1 MKLFKLVFFLI
12 ALIFESTTVLAG
24 INNWVDENGI
34 TQFSNMPPDG
44 RRPILAEPYK
54 GEVSESNEQLTPPGD
69 ILKRAD
75 SAFNSKDYS
84 KALALL
90 KPLAEKG
97 NPRAQNGLGLIY
109 DRGLGVPKNL
119 NEASKWYRKAAE
131 QGYILAQSY
140 LGSMYAKGEGV
151 PKDSAKAAKWYR
163 EAAKK
168 GNDFAQ
174 YNLALMYVK
183 GEGVSQDYK
192 VAYRWIRKAAEQ
204 GYPMYFNFE
213 SGWKVGHYAEVPN
226 QYVITEYI
234 REGGDINNW
243 KELLTIQSF
252 PLLPSSPSPE
262 DALNKLMAIREN
274 KCPGL
279 TKWNII
285 DKDEISILYEWHAG
299 PCSGWPEQHEIAR
312 IIYGKYFKYF
322 LHYAL
327 KTREMPGEQRSKWI
341 KKLSDAK

>member
-34 TQFSNMPPDG
+34 IQFSNMPPDG

-151 PKDSAKAAKWYR
+151 PKDSTVVLYCSIGYRSEKVAEELRERGFTKVYNLYGSIFEWVNQGLPVVDTTGEQTRKVHTYNAKWGR
-163 EAAKK
+163 WVDKK
-168 GNDFAQ
+168 QA
-174 YNLALMYVK
+174 
-183 GEGVSQDYK
+183 EK
-192 VAYRWIRKAAEQ
+192 VW
-204 GYPMYFNFE
+204 
-213 SGWKVGHYAEVPN
+213 
-226 QYVITEYI
+226 
-234 REGGDINNW
+234 
-243 KELLTIQSF
+243 
-252 PLLPSSPSPE
+252 
-262 DALNKLMAIREN
+262 
-274 KCPGL
+274 
-279 TKWNII
+279 
-285 DKDEISILYEWHAG
+285 
-299 PCSGWPEQHEIAR
+299 
-312 IIYGKYFKYF
+312 
-322 LHYAL
+322 
-327 KTREMPGEQRSKWI
+327 
-341 KKLSDAK
+341 